1 MYLAYLRTPTT
12 KASAKCGTLLKV
24 IEAGFEVHLITL
36 TSGEAGQHP
45 DQLTDLG
52 QAREAEWRAATF
64 VYYRLKA
71 ANLPLA
77 RICYYCYSEAS
88 LPSYNINWIYAD
100 KAHGAD
106 EIGETIN
113 ARGYRGKI
121 TEVMQKH
128 YTQRQ
133 DYGNILSRQGETL
146 GSDYFIMQQ

>member
-1 MYLAYLRTPTT
+1 MAYLRIPTT
-12 KASAKCGTLLKV
+12 KVSAPCDTPLKAT
-24 IEAGFEVHLITL
+24 EAGFEVHLITL
-36 TSGEAGQHP
+36 THGEAGQHP

-77 RICYYCYSEAS
+77 RLCYYCYSEAS